1 MERGTEGLTESRVGK
16 SDWDETKTGM
26 EGETDGMEEG
36 QRCEE
41 REITGNYN
49 ESDAKGVLKAQIVF
63 TF

>member
-1 MERGTEGLTESRVGK
+1 
-16 SDWDETKTGM
+16 M

-49 ESDAKGVLKAQIVF
+49 ESNAKGVLNAQIIF